1 MWTSV
6 LRFHVLTKSQPLYT
20 PTRAVSA
27 AVIAVPASLGRIV
40 CECHYKRRK
49 RTASGY
55 NSY

>member
-49 RTASGY
+49 RPASGY